1 MTPHR
6 ITIDMKKSGY
16 KQFVNIRQ
24 AENESHIIYVS
35 LTNGTEPIKLDNDM
49 VATVYLEGVSK
60 QWESCDIKDNEIV
73 FTVPILNVGDTKC
86 QIQLSNN
93 NGYSISPTF
102 IIVAENILN
111 VPHFELLEEE
121 PDDWVDNAD
130 SYYTFNGIDYVPV
143 KFSSD
148 RNLLKSLEFRTN
160 DHSAGSIVYKRSQAI
175 SVSQGRK
182 IYCTITSNM
191 LSITLKFEYKIGD
204 KLSGKITTVTMDRD
218 KQMPIITPSIT
229 KRQYLENGYTDV
241 VMCVVADS
249 SYIDDNYKLTNT
261 ILEYDEKTYINCNTP
276 YFEKGKYYA
285 MVNDYGNVGNS
296 YNALIQALQE
306 ARTYYNKAIKDVSMI
321 DNCLVITY
329 NDNTQY
335 KSDDLKGDGIT
346 RLDKSTDGNVDTYT
360 FVTDKGNTFSF
371 TITNADN
378 TKIEDL
384 YTQLGHKTPLD
395 VFNNEVANLKK
406 LINDLDIAKE
416 NVEEHNKSVSQLKNS
431 LSIINTQLS
440 ILQSDKI
447 DKDTYTT
454 AIESLQALISKL
466 QNSKVDTNTYSDEI
480 ANLTTAIAELKDKQI
495 DTNAINE
502 SVTELDTKK
511 LSKEEFNQYKE
522 NVANTFESN
531 ESEIK
536 ANKTSIDEL
545 STDFNNYKTATDKV
559 IADNTESIKVNTTAI
574 DKCVT
579 DIATSS
585 TGYYNLHCDYKHG
598 SLNPATGEEKDGPA
612 FITDKLDLSL
622 YSNVTLTTNRT
633 TLYASVYEYDSNSN
647 FKRIVA
653 NTKNQIIFSP
663 VIGYKYRIW
672 IWYGGTDISKTGVVT
687 VVGKAIN
694 TIAENDTRYVLAKET
709 CKLDL
714 PDAFYIQKGGTL
726 ELFKYGMYY
735 SNYEFVENK
744 YNVRLVNLSD
754 YTKEY
759 SDKIVITCPADYA
772 DDILRKPS
780 DLPLFQLLDRFGKV
794 IDTKRVKIY
803 VADTTK
809 VTNKTRRIMY
819 LGDSFTGMAVRS
831 GETANLISQTS
842 LTDTKLIGR
851 SIGQGSGN
859 KFTGTGGYSWAN
871 YTENPNTLPSAY
883 PNNYLWVDSYNN
895 ISMKH
900 FVQNTLNETQ
910 LDYLVILLGWN
921 DYENG
926 AFASKFNWS
935 DLKMRAKKLIENTHI
950 GFPNCKIILESY
962 HYMYPYKR
970 KSYGNTMPQVRQNKY
985 IYDLNKLYQEIANEY
1000 DYVTFVQMSCQI
1012 DVLHNMTMESTKVNK
1027 RSEKTVEYCKDCVHP
1042 ANEGF
1047 YQYSD
1052 AEFTT
1057 LTYLMTKETPTVEE
1071 GE

>member
-24 AENESHIIYVS
+24 AENESHIIYIS

-49 VATVYLEGVSK
+49 VATVYLEGISK
-60 QWESCDIKDNEIV
+60 QWESCDIIDNEIV
-73 FTVPILNVGDTKC
+73 FTAPILNVGDTKC

-102 IIVAENILN
+102 IIVVENILN

-130 SYYTFNGIDYVPV
+130 SYYTFNGIDYIPV

-148 RNLLKSLEFRTN
+148 RNLLNNLEFKTN
-160 DHSAGSIVYKRSQAI
+160 DHSAGSIVYKRSQTI
-175 SVSQGRK
+175 SVSQGRR
-182 IYCTITSNM
+182 IYCTTTSNM
-191 LSITLKFEYKIGD
+191 LSITLKFGYKIGD
-204 KLSGKITTVTMDRD
+204 KLSGKFTTVNMDCK
-218 KQMPIITPSIT
+218 KQMPIVIPTIT

-241 VMCVVADS
+241 VMYAIADS
-249 SYIDDNYKLTNT
+249 QYMDENNKLTNT
-261 ILEYDEKTYINCNTP
+261 ILEYDEITYINCNTP

-335 KSDDLKGDGIT
+335 KSDDLKGDGIA
-346 RLDKSTDGNVDTYT
+346 RLDKSTEGNVDTYT

-371 TITNADN
+371 TVTNADN

-395 VFNNEVANLKK
+395 VFNNEVANLKE
-406 LINDLDIAKE
+406 LINNLDTKKE
-416 NVEEHNKSVSQLKNS
+416 SIEEHNKFVSQLKSS

-440 ILQSDKI
+440 ALNNNKVE
-447 DKDTYTT
+447 KDTYTT
-454 AIESLQALISKL
+454 AIESLQSLVTKL
-466 QNSKVDTNTYSDEI
+466 QNSKVNTNTYNDEI
-480 ANLTTAIAELKDKQI
+480 ANLTTAISELNDKQI
-495 DTNAINE
+495 AIKE
-502 SVTELDTKK
+502 SITELDTKK
-511 LSKEEFNQYKE
+511 LNKEEYNQYKE
-522 NVANTFESN
+522 NVANTFAN
-531 ESEIK
+531 KDKAIK
-536 ANKTSIDEL
+536 A
-545 STDFNNYKTATDKV
+545 
-559 IADNTESIKVNTTAI
+559 NTTAI

-579 DIATSS
+579 DLSVSS
-585 TGYYNLHCDYKHG
+585 TGYYNLYCNYKIG
-598 SLNPATGEEKDGPA
+598 SIDKATGEEKDGSA
-612 FITDKLDLSL
+612 FITDKLDLSQ
-622 YSNVTLTTNRT
+622 YSNVTITTDRP
-633 TLYASVYEYDSNSN
+633 TLYASVFEYDKNSK
-647 FKRIVA
+647 FTKVIA
-653 NTKNQIIFSP
+653 DTKNKITFSP
-663 VIGYKYRIW
+663 VAGYKYIIW
-672 IWYGGTDISKTGVVT
+672 LWYGGTDFSKIADVT

-694 TIAENDTRYVLAKET
+694 TIAENDTRYELAKET

-735 SNYEFVENK
+735 SNYEFIENK
-744 YNVRLVNLSD
+744 YNVRLVNMSG
-754 YTKEY
+754 YVTEY
-759 SDKIVITCPADYA
+759 SDKIVITCPSDYT
-772 DDILRKPS
+772 DETLRKPS

-794 IDTKRVKIY
+794 IDSKRITIY
-803 VADTTK
+803 VADIAK
-809 VTNKTRRIMY
+809 VTDKTRRIMY
-819 LGDSFTGMAVRS
+819 LGDSLTGMAVRS
-831 GETANLISQTS
+831 GETANLISQTT

-871 YTENPNTLPSAY
+871 YTDNPNTLPSAY

-910 LDYLVILLGWN
+910 LDYIVILLGWN

-926 AFASKFNWS
+926 AFASTFNWS

-950 GFPNCKIILESY
+950 GFPNCKIILEGY

-985 IYDLNKLYQEIANEY
+985 IYDLNRLYQEIANEY
-1000 DYVTFVQMSCQI
+1000 DYVNFVQMSCQI

-1027 RSEKTVEYCKDCVHP
+1027 RSEKTIEYCKDCVHP

-1052 AEFTT
+1052 AEFTA
-1057 LTYLMTKETPTVEE
+1057 LTYLMTKETPAVEE
-1071 GE
+1071 GAE

>member
-24 AENESHIIYVS
+24 AENESHILYIS

-60 QWESCDIKDNEIV
+60 QWESCDIVDNEIV
-73 FTVPILNVGDTKC
+73 FTAPILNVGDTKC

-93 NGYSISPTF
+93 SGYSISPTF

-148 RNLLKSLEFRTN
+148 RNLLKNLEFKTN

-175 SVSQGRK
+175 SVSQGRR
-182 IYCTITSNM
+182 IYCTTTSNM

-204 KLSGKITTVTMDRD
+204 KLSGNTTTKGIDCKTQNSITVPT
-218 KQMPIITPSIT
+218 IT

-261 ILEYDEKTYINCNTP
+261 MLEYDEKTYINCKTP

-335 KSDDLKGDGIT
+335 KSDDLKGDGIA

-371 TITNADN
+371 TVTNADN
-378 TKIEDL
+378 TKIENL

-395 VFNNEVANLKK
+395 VFNNEVANIKE
-406 LINDLDIAKE
+406 LINNLDTSKISI
-416 NVEEHNKSVSQLKNS
+416 EEHNKSISQLKNS
-431 LSIINTQLS
+431 LSIINNQLS
-440 ILQSDKI
+440 VLNNNKVE
-447 DKDTYTT
+447 KDTYTT
-454 AIESLQALISKL
+454 AIESLQSLVTKL
-466 QNSKVDTNTYSDEI
+466 QNSKVDTNTYNDEI
-480 ANLTTAIAELKDKQI
+480 ANLTTAISELNDKQI
-495 DTNAINE
+495 DTNAIKE
-502 SVTELDTKK
+502 SITELDTKK
-511 LSKEEFNQYKE
+511 LNKEEYNQYKE
-522 NVANTFESN
+522 NVANTF
-531 ESEIK
+531 
-536 ANKTSIDEL
+536 AN
-545 STDFNNYKTATDKV
+545 TDKAV
-559 IADNTESIKVNTTAI
+559 ADNANAI

-579 DIATSS
+579 DLSLSS
-585 TGYYNLHCDYKHG
+585 TGYYNIHCNYKIG
-598 SLNPATGEEKDGPA
+598 SIDKATGEEKDGSA
-612 FITDKLDLSL
+612 FITDKLDLSQ
-622 YSNVTLTTNRT
+622 YSNVTITTDRP
-633 TLYASVYEYDSNSN
+633 TLYASVFEYDSNN
-647 FKRIVA
+647 KFTKVIA
-653 NTKNQIIFSP
+653 DTKNKITFSP
-663 VIGYKYRIW
+663 VAKYKYIIW
-672 IWYGGTDISKTGVVT
+672 LWYGGTDISKVAETT
-687 VVGKAIN
+687 IVGKAIN
-694 TIAENDTRYVLAKET
+694 TIAENDTRYELANEI

-714 PDAFYIQKGGTL
+714 PDTFYIQKGGTL

-744 YNVRLVNLSD
+744 YNVRLVNLSG
-754 YTKEY
+754 YITEY
-759 SDKIVITCPADYA
+759 SDKIVINCPADYT
-772 DDILRKPS
+772 DETLRKPN

-794 IDTKRVKIY
+794 IDSKRVKIY

-871 YTENPNTLPSAY
+871 YTDNPNTLPSAY

-1012 DVLHNMTMESTKVNK
+1012 DVLHNMTMKSTKVNK

>member
-1 MTPHR
+1 
-6 ITIDMKKSGY
+6 MKKSGY

-49 VATVYLEGVSK
+49 VATVYLEGISK
-60 QWESCDIKDNEIV
+60 QWESCDIIDNEIV

-86 QIQLSNN
+86 QIQLSND

-121 PDDWVDNAD
+121 PDDWVDNAEN
-130 SYYTFNGIDYVPV
+130 YYTFDGTDYVPV
-143 KFSSD
+143 KYDNENRNILKDIKFSQSPVLVSVPSD
-148 RNLLKSLEFRTN
+148 QT
-160 DHSAGSIVYKRSQAI
+160 YKQTPNI
-175 SVSQGRK
+175 SVTEGKK
-182 IYCTITSNM
+182 IYLSPTNGKTTLSLYVSFYMWNDKSKGTSMGQTKLYTERNNIITVPTIP
-191 LSITLKFEYKIGD
+191 K
-204 KLSGKITTVTMDRD
+204 RD
-218 KQMPIITPSIT
+218 KNINNYNRVYMYCAVKS
-229 KRQYLENGYTDV
+229 TDLDTELH
-241 VMCVVADS
+241 AN
-249 SYIDDNYKLTNT
+249 IQA
-261 ILEYDEKTYINCNTP
+261 EYDEQTYSGCKTP

-306 ARTYYNKAIKDVSMI
+306 ARTYYNKAIKDVSMV

-335 KSDDLKGDGIT
+335 KSEDLKGDGIA

-384 YTQLGHKTPLD
+384 YTQLDSKTPLA

-416 NVEEHNKSVSQLKNS
+416 SVEEHNKSVSQLKNS
-431 LSIINTQLS
+431 LSIITTQLS
-440 ILQSDKI
+440 FLQSNKI

-454 AIESLQALISKL
+454 SIESLQALITKL

-495 DTNAINE
+495 DTNAIKE
-502 SVTELDTKK
+502 SITELDTKK

-522 NVANTFESN
+522 NVANTFASTEN
-531 ESEIK
+531 EIK
-536 ANKTSIDEL
+536 ANKTSIDKL
-545 STDFNNYKTATDKV
+545 SIDFNAYKTSNDNAVNNKV
-559 IADNTESIKVNTTAI
+559 DSNDFDTYKITTNKAI
-574 DKCVT
+574 DNCVT
-579 DIATSS
+579 DLSVGS
-585 TGYYNLHCDYKHG
+585 TGCYNLHCDFKIG
-598 SLNPATGEEKDGPA
+598 SIDKTTGEEKDGSA
-612 FITDKLDLSL
+612 FITDKLDLSQ
-622 YSNVTLTTNRT
+622 YSNVTITTDRS
-633 TLYASVYEYDSNSN
+633 TLYASVFEYDTNDK
-647 FKRIVA
+647 FVKTIA
-653 NTKNQIIFSP
+653 DTKNKIIFSP
-663 VIGYKYRIW
+663 AIGYKYIIW
-672 IWYGGTDISKTGVVT
+672 LWYGGTDFTKIAEAHIK
-687 VVGKAIN
+687 GKSIN
-694 TIAENDTRYVLAKET
+694 TIAENDTRYELAKET

-735 SNYEFVENK
+735 NNYEFVENK
-744 YNVRLVNLSD
+744 YNVRLVNLSG
-754 YTKEY
+754 YITEY
-759 SDKIVITCPADYA
+759 SDKIVITCPADYT
-772 DDILRKPS
+772 DETLRNPS

-794 IDTKRVKIY
+794 IDSKRVKIY
-803 VADTTK
+803 VADITK
-809 VTNKTRRIMY
+809 IADKTRRIMY

-831 GETANLISQTS
+831 GETANLISQTR

-871 YTENPNTLPSAY
+871 YTENPNTLPAAY

-895 ISMKH
+895 ISMSH
-900 FVQNTLNETQ
+900 FVKNVLNEAQ
-910 LDYLVILLGWN
+910 LDYLVVLLGWN

-935 DLKMRAKKLIENTHI
+935 DLKMRAKKLIENTHA

-962 HYMYPYKR
+962 HYMYPHKR

-985 IYDLNKLYQEIANEY
+985 VYDLNKLYQEIANEY

-1052 AEFTT
+1052 AEFIA
-1057 LTYLMTKETPTVEE
+1057 LTYLMGCE
-1071 GE
+1071 

>member
-24 AENESHIIYVS
+24 AENESHIIYIS

-49 VATVYLEGVSK
+49 VATVYLEGISK
-60 QWESCDIKDNEIV
+60 QWESCDIIDNEIV
-73 FTVPILNVGDTKC
+73 FIAPILNVGDTKC

-102 IIVAENILN
+102 IIVVENILN

-130 SYYTFNGIDYVPV
+130 SYYTFNGIDYIPV

-148 RNLLKSLEFRTN
+148 RNLLNNLEFKTN
-160 DHSAGSIVYKRSQAI
+160 DHSAGSIVYKRSQTI
-175 SVSQGRK
+175 SVSQGRR
-182 IYCTITSNM
+182 IYCTTTSNM
-191 LSITLKFEYKIGD
+191 LSITLKFGYKIGD
-204 KLSGKITTVTMDRD
+204 KLSGKFTTVNMDCK
-218 KQMPIITPSIT
+218 KQMPIVIPTIT

-241 VMCVVADS
+241 VMYAIADS
-249 SYIDDNYKLTNT
+249 QYMDENNKLTNT
-261 ILEYDEKTYINCNTP
+261 ILEYDEITYINCNTP

-335 KSDDLKGDGIT
+335 KSDDLKGDGIA
-346 RLDKSTDGNVDTYT
+346 RLDKSTEGNVDTYT

-371 TITNADN
+371 TVTNADN

-395 VFNNEVANLKK
+395 VFNNEVANLKE
-406 LINDLDIAKE
+406 LINNLDTKKE
-416 NVEEHNKSVSQLKNS
+416 SIEEHNKFVSQLKSS

-440 ILQSDKI
+440 ALNNNKVE
-447 DKDTYTT
+447 KDTYTT
-454 AIESLQALISKL
+454 AIESLQSLVTKL
-466 QNSKVDTNTYSDEI
+466 QNSKVNTNTYNDEI
-480 ANLTTAIAELKDKQI
+480 ANLTTAISELNDKQI
-495 DTNAINE
+495 AIKE
-502 SVTELDTKK
+502 SITELDTKK
-511 LSKEEFNQYKE
+511 LNKEEYNQYKE
-522 NVANTFESN
+522 NVANTFAN
-531 ESEIK
+531 KDKAIK
-536 ANKTSIDEL
+536 A
-545 STDFNNYKTATDKV
+545 
-559 IADNTESIKVNTTAI
+559 NTTAI

-579 DIATSS
+579 DLSVSS
-585 TGYYNLHCDYKHG
+585 TGYYNLYCNYKIG
-598 SLNPATGEEKDGPA
+598 SIDKATGEEKDGSA
-612 FITDKLDLSL
+612 FITDKLDLSQ
-622 YSNVTLTTNRT
+622 YSNVTITTDRP
-633 TLYASVYEYDSNSN
+633 TLYASVFEYDKNSK
-647 FKRIVA
+647 FTKVIA
-653 NTKNQIIFSP
+653 DTKNKITFSP
-663 VIGYKYRIW
+663 VAGYKYIIW
-672 IWYGGTDISKTGVVT
+672 LWYGGTDFSKIADVT

-694 TIAENDTRYVLAKET
+694 TIAENDTRYELAKET

-735 SNYEFVENK
+735 SNYEFIENK
-744 YNVRLVNLSD
+744 YNVRLVNMSG
-754 YTKEY
+754 YVTEY
-759 SDKIVITCPADYA
+759 SDKIVITCPSDYT
-772 DDILRKPS
+772 DETLRKPS
-780 DLPLFQLLDRFGKV
+780 DLPLFQLWDRFGKV
-794 IDTKRVKIY
+794 IDSKRVKIY
-803 VADTTK
+803 VADVAK
-809 VTNKTRRIMY
+809 VTDKTRRIMY

-831 GETANLISQTS
+831 GETANLISQTT

-871 YTENPNTLPSAY
+871 YTENPNTLPTAY

-926 AFASKFNWS
+926 AFAMKFNWS

-950 GFPNCKIILESY
+950 GFPNCKIILEGY
-962 HYMYPYKR
+962 HYMYPYNR

-985 IYDLNKLYQEIANEY
+985 IYDLNRLYQEIANEY

-1012 DVLHNMTMESTKVNK
+1012 DVLHNMAMESTKANK
-1027 RSEKTVEYCKDCVHP
+1027 RSVKTIEYCKDCVHP

-1052 AEFTT
+1052 AEFTA

-1071 GE
+1071 GAE

>member
-1 MTPHR
+1 
-6 ITIDMKKSGY
+6 MKKSGY

-24 AENESHIIYVS
+24 AENESHIIYIS

-49 VATVYLEGVSK
+49 VATVYLEGISK

-73 FTVPILNVGDTKC
+73 FTAPILNVGDTKC

-102 IIVAENILN
+102 IIVVENILN

-121 PDDWVDNAD
+121 PDDWIDNAD
-130 SYYTFNGIDYVPV
+130 SYYTFNGLDYVPV

-148 RNLLKSLEFRTN
+148 RNLLTNLEFHTN

-182 IYCTITSNM
+182 IYCTTTSNM

-204 KLSGKITTVTMDRD
+204 NLSGNITTKVVDC
-218 KQMPIITPSIT
+218 KAQMQIITPAIT

-241 VMCVVADS
+241 VMSVVADS
-249 SYIDDNYKLTNT
+249 QYIDDNYKLTNT
-261 ILEYDEKTYINCNTP
+261 MLEYDEKTYINCNTP

-306 ARTYYNKAIKDVSMI
+306 ARTYYNKAIKEVSMI
-321 DNCLVITY
+321 DNCIVITY

-335 KSDDLKGDGIT
+335 KSGDLKGDGIA

-371 TITNADN
+371 TVTNADN

-384 YTQLGHKTPLD
+384 YTQLGYKTPLT
-395 VFNNEVANLKK
+395 VFNNEVAYIKE
-406 LINDLDIAKE
+406 LINDLDTKKE
-416 NVEEHNKSVSQLKNS
+416 SIEEHNKSISQLKNS

-440 ILQSDKI
+440 ILNNNKVE
-447 DKDTYTT
+447 KDTYTT
-454 AIESLQALISKL
+454 AIESLQSLVTKL

-480 ANLTTAIAELKDKQI
+480 ANLTTAISELNDKQI
-495 DTNAINE
+495 DTNAIKE
-502 SVTELDTKK
+502 SITELDTKK
-511 LSKEEFNQYKE
+511 LNKEEYNQYKE
-522 NVANTFESN
+522 NVANTFAN
-531 ESEIK
+531 TDNNIK
-536 ANKTSIDEL
+536 TNKTSIESL
-545 STDFNNYKTATDKV
+545 SKDFNTYKTTTDKA
-559 IADNTESIKVNTTAI
+559 IEANTTAI

-579 DIATSS
+579 DISTTS
-585 TGYYNLHCDYKHG
+585 TGYYNLHCTYKIG
-598 SLNPATGEEKDGPA
+598 SIDKTTGEEKDGSA
-612 FITDKLDLSL
+612 FITDKLDLSQ
-622 YSNVTLTTNRT
+622 YSNVTITTDRP
-633 TLYASVYEYDSNSN
+633 TLYASVFEYDSNN
-647 FKRIVA
+647 KFTKVIA
-653 NTKNQIIFSP
+653 DTKNKITFSP
-663 VIGYKYRIW
+663 VAKYKYIIW
-672 IWYGGTDISKTGVVT
+672 LWYGGTDFSKIADVT

-694 TIAENDTRYVLAKET
+694 TIAENDTRYELAKET

-744 YNVRLVNLSD
+744 YNVRLVNLSG
-754 YTKEY
+754 YITEY
-759 SDKIVITCPADYA
+759 SDKIVITCPADYT
-772 DDILRKPS
+772 DETLRKPN

-794 IDTKRVKIY
+794 IDSKRVKIY

-831 GETANLISQTS
+831 GETANLISQTA

-859 KFTGTGGYSWAN
+859 KFTGSGGYSWAN
-871 YTENPNTLPSAY
+871 YTDNPNTLPSAY
-883 PNNYLWVDSYNN
+883 PNNYLWVDNYNN
-895 ISMKH
+895 ISMSH
-900 FVQNTLNETQ
+900 FVKNTLNETQ

-926 AFASKFNWS
+926 AYASKFNWS

-962 HYMYPYKR
+962 HYMYPHKR

-1000 DYVTFVQMSCQI
+1000 DYVTFVQMSCQV
-1012 DVLHNMTMESTKVNK
+1012 DVIHNMTMESKKVNK

-1057 LTYLMTKETPTVEE
+1057 LAYLMTKETPTVEE